1 MKMKNVGIY
10 ANPCKDANLE
20 GTKLVALRLR
30 ACGIHVSF
38 DESALPDGEN
48 DIIDYSNIDCLIVL
62 GGDGTLLKAA
72 LNSSPFGVRI
82 LGINLGRLGFL
93 TEVEL
98 GDIDNAIH
106 RILADECYVEERIML
121 HGSVYDGDEKQF
133 EVEALND
140 VAVLKKDVSRMISL
154 ELSVGGALA
163 DRVACDGM
171 LVSTPTGSTG
181 YSLSAGGP
189 ILSPKLKCLLA
200 TPICPHSLHSRTLV
214 VSEDDEIIIRPTA
227 PGGIVLTTD
236 GVQLR
241 EIDNGEMVR
250 IKRSRHVAR
259 FIRFHENYFYPLLR
273 SKFLNWD
280 R

>member
-1 MKMKNVGIY
+1 MKNVGIY

-20 GTKLVALRLR
+20 GAKLVAQRLR
-30 ACGIHVSF
+30 ACDIRVSF
-38 DESALPDGEN
+38 DEGALPDGEN
-48 DIIDYSNIDCLIVL
+48 DIIDYANIDCLFVL

-72 LNSSPFGVRI
+72 LTSSMFGVRI

-98 GDIDNAIH
+98 GDIDEAIR
-106 RILADECYVEERIML
+106 RISADECYVEERIML
-121 HGSVYDGDEKQF
+121 HGSVYDGDDKQF

-154 ELSVGGALA
+154 ELSIGGALA

-171 LVSTPTGSTG
+171 LVSTPTGSTS

>member
-1 MKMKNVGIY
+1 MKSVGVF
-10 ANPCKDANLE
+10 ANPCKDANLK
-20 GTKLVALRLR
+20 GTIHVAQRLR
-30 ACGIHVSF
+30 ANGIHVSF
-38 DESALPDGEN
+38 DEGALPDGEK
-48 DIIDYSNIDCLIVL
+48 DIIEYSNIDSLFVL

-72 LNSSPFGVRI
+72 LNSSMHGVRI

-98 GDIDNAIH
+98 GDIDEAI
-106 RILADECYVEERIML
+106 RLILADECYVEERIML
-121 HGSVYDGDEKQF
+121 HGSVYDGDEKLF

-140 VAVLKKDVSRMISL
+140 VAILKKDASRMISL
-154 ELSVGGALA
+154 ELSIGGALA